1 MLEEGDVFMVC
12 GMSYWVY
19 RIENGVI
26 YYGSLEARLS
36 GSRGRL
42 NEMGAN
48 SQEKLIL
55 ITNKTKQNE
64 HQN

>member
-1 MLEEGDVFMVC
+1 MLEPGDIFRLLGISYRVHRIKEGL
-12 GMSYWVY
+12 
-19 RIENGVI
+19 I
-26 YYGSLEARLS
+26 YFGSLEAHLS

-48 SQEKLIL
+48 SQERLIL